1 MIHKQMWAH
10 LKSCS
15 ALNLCNPSWAV
26 SSANPAEFKL
36 KFI

>member
-15 ALNLCNPSWAV
+15 ALNLCSPSWAV